1 MSNYLI
7 LPNAFYIYN
16 DKVTN
21 SISNNYCNEL
31 ADSVFDSIING
42 VKIMNDNM
50 KNIEYFKLAP
60 CQRYLPIQYFISQQK
75 KILINIEAERGQAI
89 IKDNEII
96 EFPWNDDSN
105 LQSAYKQKNYI
116 LTDTNSKSRRI
127 MIFFSGNGLYYPN
140 TKSVKQWYV
149 TGINEKINTI
159 DKLVEFLRALT
170 DGYEITT
177 CGNSAGGY
185 MACLIGNFLKAK
197 RMYDFS
203 GQFVLYEEL
212 EGSPL
217 LKANINNDRAKYYSL
232 LDYIKY
238 PQNVY
243 YFYPANCSSDIK
255 QYRFIANKNI
265 NIFAFDR
272 ETHGTTVNGNIY
284 PYLLTASDKKIKNMV
299 LKYRNKVI
307 NADEFSTNF
316 I

>member
-1 MSNYLI
+1 
-7 LPNAFYIYN
+7 
-16 DKVTN
+16 
-21 SISNNYCNEL
+21 
-31 ADSVFDSIING
+31 
-42 VKIMNDNM
+42 MNDNM

-140 TKSVKQWYV
+140 TKSVFYNKIQQNNYYEWINVAQAPQIRQYYEKIIFIRDVFKQWYV

-243 YFYPANCSSDIK
+243 YFYPANCFNDIK